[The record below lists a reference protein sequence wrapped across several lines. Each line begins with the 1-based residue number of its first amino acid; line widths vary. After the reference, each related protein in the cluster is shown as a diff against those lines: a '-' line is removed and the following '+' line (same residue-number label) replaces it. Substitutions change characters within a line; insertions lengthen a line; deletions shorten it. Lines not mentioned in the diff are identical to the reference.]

1 MQVSANAVASAADI
15 VFFFFINYILLNL
28 FLELE
33 QMPSSLKKRGIC
45 NYVKILYKKLLL
57 SAISDNTQNRRI
69 FDAEQRS

>member
-15 VFFFFINYILLNL
+15 VFFFFINYIFLNL
-28 FLELE
+28 PRVGTNALFIEE
-33 QMPSSLKKRGIC
+33 RGIC